1 MFEVKACFKITT
13 YFKITRSQDH
23 KHIGATFDIRDV
35 GSFHPYELHQPKQ
48 PKGGGTLTAMTTRRR
63 LSPFRTEVLAALTGQ
78 MTPIQVAH
86 KIGSTPQR
94 TKNALWHL
102 AKNGLIERSFYGVYA
117 PIEVVD
123 V

>member
-35 GSFHPYELHQPKQ
+35 GSFHPCKLHQLKQ
-48 PKGGGTLTAMTTRRR
+48 PLAGGTLTAMTTRR
-63 LSPFRTEVLAALTGQ
+63 LSPFYTEVLAALDRQ
-78 MTPIQVAH
+78 MTPKEVAH
-86 KIGSTPQR
+86 KIGSTSQR
-94 TKNALWHL
+94 AKNALYQL
-102 AKNGLIERSFYGVYA
+102 SKKGLIDHSFYGVYS
-117 PIEVVD
+117 PIEVD